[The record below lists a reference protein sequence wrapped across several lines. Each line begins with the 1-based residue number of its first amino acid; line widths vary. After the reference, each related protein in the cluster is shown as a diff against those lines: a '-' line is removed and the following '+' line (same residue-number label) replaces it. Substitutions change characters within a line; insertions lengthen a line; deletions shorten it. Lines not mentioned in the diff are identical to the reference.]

1 MNEKRMKFG
10 DFIRK
15 KRLAD
20 PRELSMKDV
29 AEHLGVALSY
39 ISMVENRYKRPFD
52 GERLQKLAEF
62 LNLSEE
68 DTATM
73 YDLASHENGEIPYDI
88 EETLMYEEVGALARY
103 ALRQSKKGVFKE
115 EDWKTFIRETE
126 AKKKEEQQE

>member
-1 MNEKRMKFG
+1 MNDKRMRFG

-20 PRELSMKDV
+20 PRELSMNDV
-29 AEHLGVALSY
+29 AEHLGVSQSY

-52 GERLQKLAEF
+52 GEMLEKLAKF
-62 LNLSEE
+62 LNFTEE
-68 DTATM
+68 EKALM
-73 YDLASHENGEIPYDI
+73 YDLASRENGEVPYDL
-88 EETLMYEEVGALARY
+88 EETFMYEEVGDLARY

-126 AKKKEEQQE
+126 AKKKQQE